1 MVSKVKT
8 IFTCE
13 HCDSQYPKWQ
23 GRCSECGKW
32 GAIVEGKYV
41 PAAGEKQLS
50 PLAETI
56 SFNDIKGGETV
67 RFNTG
72 FKEFDRV
79 LGNGLVS
86 GSVVLLGGDPGI
98 GKSTLVL
105 QMTARIS
112 QNDSVIYVSGEESA
126 EQVKQRMDRLQ
137 ISAND
142 LSFVSETDAEMVCAT
157 LNDKKPRVAV
167 IDSIQ
172 TLTSGDLNSQPG
184 SLQQI
189 KSVTAQ
195 LMEVAKNNKTAIII
209 IGHVTKQ
216 GAVAGPRTLEHL
228 VDSVLYLEGD
238 RYQSLR
244 ILRAIKNRFGSTS
257 EIGIFEMKENGLVEV
272 TNPSQLLLKDRAKQ
286 IPGSIITCIM
296 EGSRPLLVEV
306 QALVTKAGFGYPQR
320 KTSGYDQKRL
330 QLLLAV
336 LTKRIGLR
344 ISDQDIHINVV
355 GGVKIKEPSADL
367 AVCLAIVSALK
378 NIPLSNALSAM
389 GEVGLGGEVRP
400 VINIEKR
407 LEESA
412 KLGYNQII
420 IPDIADGHKSAKCYK
435 VKSIKEAS
443 EIAFKI

>member
-1 MVSKVKT
+1 MVSKEKK

-13 HCDSQYPKWQ
+13 HCDAQYPKWQ
-23 GRCSECGKW
+23 GRCSECGQW
-32 GAIVEGKYV
+32 GTIVEGRYV
-41 PAAGEKQLS
+41 ASVSEKPLS

-56 SFNDIKGGETV
+56 SFNDIQGGDTPKF
-67 RFNTG
+67 RTG

-79 LGNGLVS
+79 LGDGLVS

-105 QMTARIS
+105 QVTARIS
-112 QNDSVIYVSGEESA
+112 QNETVIYVSGEESA

-137 ISAND
+137 ITAKD
-142 LSFVSETDAEMVCAT
+142 LHFISETDAEMVCAT

-172 TLTSGDLNSQPG
+172 TLTSSEINSQPG

-189 KSVTAQ
+189 KAVTAQ
-195 LMEVAKNNKTAIII
+195 LMEVAKKSKIAIII

-244 ILRAIKNRFGSTS
+244 VLRAIKNRFGSTA
-257 EIGIFEMKENGLVEV
+257 EIGIFEMKESGLAEV
-272 TNPSQLLLKDRAKQ
+272 ANPSELLLKDRAKQ
-286 IPGSIITCIM
+286 IPGSVITCIM
-296 EGSRPLLVEV
+296 EGSRPFLVEV

-336 LTKRIGLR
+336 LTKRMGLR
-344 ISDQDIHINVV
+344 IGDQDIHINVV

-367 AVCLAIVSALK
+367 AVCLAIISALK
-378 NIPLSNALSAM
+378 NIPLPNTLSVM

-412 KLGYNQII
+412 KLGYNKII
-420 IPDIADGHKSAKCYK
+420 IPNNAKAHKDAECYN

-443 EIAFKI
+443 EIAFTK